1 MSVTHDITAVGQQ
14 VGHVARLG
22 VAYSG
27 GVDSAT
33 LLAIAVETL
42 GADRV
47 VALLAVSASLA
58 RRERE
63 IAHRVANGLGV
74 AVIELAT
81 DELANPDYAKN
92 DVDRC
97 FFCKDELFTTIDDEI
112 VEAHGLDAVAYGE
125 NADDAQRPDRPGS
138 RAATNHRVLRPL
150 AAAGLTKT
158 RVREIAR
165 HYGLEVADK
174 PASPCLSSRIP
185 HGQPVTA
192 EKLRQIDEGETVLR
206 DAGFSDCRLRHHG
219 DLARIEVP
227 RDEVARFADDDLR
240 SSVEEH
246 LKGLGFRHVTVDLG
260 GLASGAFTLQ
270 ILNARGLTHA

>member
-1 MSVTHDITAVGQQ
+1 MSVDTDIRAVADHLTG
-14 VGHVARLG
+14 VTKLG

-33 LLAIAVETL
+33 LLAIAVDAL
-42 GADRV
+42 GPDRV
-47 VALLAVSASLA
+47 LALLAVSASLA
-58 RRERE
+58 SRERE
-63 IAHRVANGLGV
+63 IAHRVAADLGV
-74 AVIELAT
+74 QVIELAT

-97 FFCKDELFTTIDDEI
+97 FFCKDELFTTIDDQI
-112 VEAHGLDAVAYGE
+112 VAGHALDAVAYGE
-125 NADDAQRPDRPGS
+125 NADDALRPDRPGS

-150 AAAGLTKT
+150 AAAGLTKA

-165 HYGLEVADK
+165 HYGLAVADK

-192 EKLRQIDEGETVLR
+192 EKLRQIDAGEAVLHE
-206 DAGFSDCRLRHHG
+206 AGFSDVRLRHHG

-227 RDEVARFADDDLR
+227 RDEVSRFADDELR
-240 SSVEEH
+240 ASIEKQ
-246 LKGLGFRHVTVDLG
+246 LKDLGFRHVTVDLG

-270 ILNARGLTHA
+270 ILNSRGLTHA

>member
-1 MSVTHDITAVGQQ
+1 MSVDTDIRAVAHQLTGITK
-14 VGHVARLG
+14 LG

-33 LLAIAVETL
+33 LLAIAAEAL
-42 GADRV
+42 GTDRV

-58 RRERE
+58 TRERE
-63 IAHRVANGLGV
+63 IAHRVANDLGV
-74 AVIELAT
+74 RVIELET

-97 FFCKDELFTTIDDEI
+97 FFCKDELFTTIDDE
-112 VEAHGLDAVAYGE
+112 VVDSHGLESVAYGE
-125 NADDAQRPDRPGS
+125 NADDATRPDRPGAQ
-138 RAATNHRVLRPL
+138 AATNHRVLRPL
-150 AAAGLTKT
+150 AVAGLGKQQ
-158 RVREIAR
+158 VREIAR

-192 EKLRQIDEGETVLR
+192 EKLQQIDRAETILR
-206 DAGFSDCRLRHHG
+206 EAGFSDCRLRHHG

-227 RDEVARFADDDLR
+227 SAEIARFADDDLR
-240 SSVEEH
+240 AHVERE
-246 LKGLGFRHVTVDLG
+246 LKALGFRQVTVDLG
-260 GLASGAFTLQ
+260 GIRSGAFTLQ
-270 ILNARGLTHA
+270 LLTTRGAVHA